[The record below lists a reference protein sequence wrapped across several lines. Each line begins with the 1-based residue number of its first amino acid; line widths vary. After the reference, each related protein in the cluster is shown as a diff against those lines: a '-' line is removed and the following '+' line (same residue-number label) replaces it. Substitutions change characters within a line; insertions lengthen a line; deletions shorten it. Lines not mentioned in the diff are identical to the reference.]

1 MASNKVLK
9 ENKAIV
15 DHMTGLL
22 HAFLT
27 HALLY
32 RKDRSIENN
41 SRFEKA
47 TVEVLKAIANFA
59 NNSFEERSEN
69 E

>member
-41 SRFEKA
+41 SRFE
-47 TVEVLKAIANFA
+47 
-59 NNSFEERSEN
+59 
-69 E
+69 